1 MELLSLSAVQLGRL
15 IKEGKATAVEAMRAV
30 LEQIDKSEELYNCYV
45 TIDRGKALKKAAEVQ
60 QKIESGELSGPLAG
74 VPVAVKDNLCTE
86 GMATTC
92 ASRILGNFIPTYSA
106 EAVLK
111 LEQAGAVVIGKTNM
125 DEFAMGSTTE
135 TSAYGPTRNPHN
147 PEHVPGGSSG
157 GSAAA
162 VAAGE
167 CFFALGS
174 DTGGSIRQPASHC
187 GVVGMKPT
195 YGTVSRYGLV
205 AYGSSLDQIGP
216 LCKTVEDCAVVLE
229 TIAGPVFT
237 GRKSD
242 SPRCGAEGIRHAQ
255 EIPLSKEQET
265 KPDASQCCAESSQRR
280 AENSQ
285 CGTENR
291 EAERVSAV
299 TDSTLICR
307 ADTDFTTA
315 LRKDVKGMRIGIPKA
330 YIPETE
336 KNQEN
341 GAGGLSPEVRGAVL
355 EAAGVLK
362 ANGAVVEE
370 FDLWLVDYAIPAYY
384 TIAAAEASSNLER
397 FDGIKYGY
405 RDENAQEL
413 HQMYKETRSR
423 GFGEEVKRRI
433 MLGSFVLSSGYYD
446 AYYLKA
452 LRVKAM
458 IKKAFDEA
466 FEKYDCILGPAAP
479 TTAPKLGE
487 SLADPIQMYLGD
499 IYTISVNL
507 AGLPAISVPCGTD
520 GAGLPIGLQLIG
532 DCFQEKKLLQIAYT
546 YEQLRNEAAAA
557 VHSA

>member
-1 MELLSLSAVQLGRL
+1 MGGNMELLSLSAVELGRL
-15 IKEGKATAVEAMRAV
+15 IREGKATAVEAMQAV

-45 TIDRGKALKKAAEVQ
+45 TVDREKALKKAEEVQ
-60 QKIESGELSGPLAG
+60 RKIESGELSGPLAG

-86 GMATTC
+86 GMTTTC
-92 ASRILGNFIPTYSA
+92 SSRILGNFIPTYSA
-106 EAVLK
+106 DAVLK
-111 LEQAGAVVIGKTNM
+111 LEQAGAVIIGKTNM

-135 TSAYGPTRNPHN
+135 TSAYGPTRNPRG

-216 LCKTVEDCAVVLE
+216 LCKTVEDCTVVLE
-229 TIAGPVFT
+229 AIAGPVIKT
-237 GRKSD
+237 DACQCS
-242 SPRCGAEGIRHAQ
+242 AEKG
-255 EIPLSKEQET
+255 ET
-265 KPDASQCCAESSQRR
+265 EKTAA
-280 AENSQ
+280 
-285 CGTENR
+285 
-291 EAERVSAV
+291 VS
-299 TDSTLICR
+299 DSTLIAR
-307 ADTDFTTA
+307 GDTDFTTA
-315 LRKDVKGMRIGIPKA
+315 LKNDVKGMRIGIPKA
-330 YIPETE
+330 YIPEVE
-336 KNQEN
+336 NNQK
-341 GAGGLSPEVRGAVL
+341 GGTGGLSPEVRGAVL
-355 EAAGVLK
+355 KAAGLLE
-362 ANGAVVEE
+362 ANGAVVET
-370 FDLWLVDYAIPAYY
+370 FDLGLVDYAIPAYY

-405 RDENAQEL
+405 RDENAREL

-423 GFGEEVKRRI
+423 GFGDEAKRRI

-466 FEKYDCILGPAAP
+466 FEKYDCILGPVAP

-507 AGLPAISVPCGTD
+507 AGLPAISVPCGAD
-520 GAGLPIGLQLIG
+520 EKGLPIGLQLIG

-546 YEQLRNEAAAA
+546 YEQLRG
-557 VHSA
+557 